1 MLYVAEPSAA
11 YAANPPLVVDC
22 SALASVLFEEPTRD
36 EALRRL
42 ANRALHAPTLIEHEI
57 ASVALKKHRQGW
69 PAASITL
76 ALDDFGKQAIELHRI
91 EIASQCELAQR
102 FGLSAYDAAYLRL
115 AQRLRAPLATF
126 DRALAEAAQ
135 RVLDELEDS

>member
-1 MLYVAEPSAA
+1 MLYVAEPGVG
-11 YAANPPLVVDC
+11 YAPNPPLVVDC
-22 SALASVLFEEPTRD
+22 SVLAAALFAEPTRD
-36 EALRRL
+36 EAVRRL
-42 ANRALHAPTLIEHEI
+42 AHRTLHAPTLIEHEI

-76 ALDDFGKQAIELHRI
+76 ALSGFDQQAIELHRI
-91 EIASQCELAQR
+91 EITAQCELAQR

-135 RVLDELEDS
+135 RVLGGLDG